1 MVVNPVESRQFQR
14 KDGTWV
20 KEVTVKAK
28 DMKTGM
34 TAGEMMDVLLQ
45 VPGDIIPRLV
55 VRVMG
60 QVRQITFQVEMVPD
74 AE

>member
-1 MVVNPVESRQFQR
+1 MAVTPIKSRQFQR

-20 KEVTVKAK
+20 KEVTVEAK
-28 DMKTGM
+28 DMKQGM
-34 TAGEMMDVLLQ
+34 TAGELLDVLLQ
-45 VPGDIIPRLV
+45 VPGEVVPRFV

-74 AE
+74 AD